1 MSFWDFKTP
10 QKIKTFK
17 NWVMTDIC
25 LGVFKASGDDEF
37 TAVEVLH

>member
-1 MSFWDFKTP
+1 MSYWDFKLL
-10 QKIKTFK
+10 KKSKTFK